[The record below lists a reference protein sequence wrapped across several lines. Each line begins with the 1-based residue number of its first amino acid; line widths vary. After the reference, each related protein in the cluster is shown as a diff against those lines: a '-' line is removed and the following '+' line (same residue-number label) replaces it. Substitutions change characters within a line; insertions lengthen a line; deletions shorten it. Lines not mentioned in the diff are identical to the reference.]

1 MLSRHL
7 VTSFYLNEPPVT
19 SRTCIPAFI
28 RSFLFSPLGA
38 PPSPAIFR
46 YSCSKN
52 SIALICPSGRMV
64 QCSRAVPSA
73 VRDWVRS
80 QPRAHTPKSVRL
92 SQYRKS
98 WKQQQY
104 QKSWKRQQKL
114 KNNSQTISNLFYLKK
129 FFKDSLFMFIWNV
142 QVDLKITNLVMKK
155 ICEFFYQVVRTY
167 PI

>member
-7 VTSFYLNEPPVT
+7 VTSFYLNGPPVT

-52 SIALICPSGRMV
+52 SMALICPSGRMV

-104 QKSWKRQQKL
+104 RKSWKRQQNTQKQFSKNL
-114 KNNSQTISNLFYLKK
+114 KSFLSPEIFCRFIIYVYLECPGR
-129 FFKDSLFMFIWNV
+129 LEN
-142 QVDLKITNLVMKK
+142 
-155 ICEFFYQVVRTY
+155 Y
-167 PI
+167 